1 MPLGEMT
8 EDAKNDLTVIKMRS
22 SLHKD
27 RFFKSN
33 DSDTL
38 PKFFQVNEKFKVVQI
53 RFSILILINTNIFF
67 LNNQRWVKLLTIR
80 LISIVLEYRKNNRRK
95 LF

>member
-8 EDAKNDLTVIKMRS
+8 EEAKNDLTVIKMRS
-22 SLHKD
+22 SFHKD

-38 PKFFQVNEKFKVVQI
+38 PKFFQVNI
-53 RFSILILINTNIFF
+53 RIN
-67 LNNQRWVKLLTIR
+67 
-80 LISIVLEYRKNNRRK
+80 
-95 LF
+95 